1 MVVVRPST
9 RTLTWAARAPPA
21 STAASATERASTR
34 GLRSTNPPSA
44 RGSIWRSAAGLLTRG
59 SPLRGL
65 PSLSASGVVAER
77 RLPSQR
83 RDRPGFAPG
92 SLTVLLGCGSLPPR
106 PYDRPVS
113 AQLRLWLPVVAW
125 AALIFGLS

>member
-9 RTLTWAARAPPA
+9 RTLTFAATAPPA
-21 STAASATERASTR
+21 STAASATERARTR

-44 RGSIWRSAAGLLTRG
+44 RGSVWRGAAGLLTRG

-65 PSLSASGVVAER
+65 PGLSASGIVAER

-83 RDRPGFAPG
+83 RDRPGLAPG
-92 SLTVLLGCGSLPPR
+92 SLTVLLGWPGAYHCS
-106 PYDRPVS
+106 S
-113 AQLRLWLPVVAW
+113 KQLRGANPL
-125 AALIFGLS
+125 

>member
-9 RTLTWAARAPPA
+9 RTLTVAARAPPGSTRA
-21 STAASATERASTR
+21 STAERARTR

-44 RGSIWRSAAGLLTRG
+44 RGSVWRSAAGLLTRG

-65 PSLSASGVVAER
+65 PGLQASGIVAER

-83 RDRPGFAPG
+83 RDRPGLAPG
-92 SLTVLLGCGSLPPR
+92 SLTVLLVAAAYHRRFILDSCPPCFA
-106 PYDRPVS
+106 S
-113 AQLRLWLPVVAW
+113 
-125 AALIFGLS
+125 G